1 MNILHIDVRKFLT
14 IFLASGLASFL
25 TLLIVQLLQRHVEK
39 LILIAG
45 KGAIIGIGMAIMF
58 SLPKPRK
65 NYPWM

>member
-1 MNILHIDVRKFLT
+1 
-14 IFLASGLASFL
+14 LASFL